1 MIAPIS
7 SADFV
12 GRSTELAEITGLLS
26 DPACR
31 LLTLVGP
38 GGIGKT
44 RLALEAAR
52 QLPLPENTHFVALQ
66 PLASAEFIVSAIAD
80 SVGFQFYSG
89 SDPKQ
94 QLLDYLREKSW
105 LLLLDNFE
113 HLLDGAT
120 LLSEILANA
129 TGIRILVTSR
139 ERLNLVEEWVLE
151 VGGLAYPIS
160 ANDSQA
166 GRYSAVE
173 LFALRAQ
180 RVNVGFVLNEAQRP
194 AVVRICR
201 LVGGMPLGIEL
212 AASWTRALSC
222 EAIADE
228 IERSLD
234 ILETP
239 ARNVEPRHRTMRA
252 AFAPTWNRL
261 SDEERAVF
269 MKLSVFR
276 GGCTREAAEQV
287 AGASLRILSTLVDQ
301 SLLRVDANGRYDIH
315 ELLRQYAQEKLLDS
329 GELETTMQA
338 HLDYFL
344 KFAEQV
350 EAHNFGRE
358 QIFWY
363 DRVEVE
369 LDNLRMAL
377 SWSLET
383 ETSLQ
388 LAAALGWFFS
398 ERCHWNE
405 GLAWLERLLTANLD
419 APLSLRSKALHTMGA
434 LVSHLMDPQRARALC
449 EEALALARAAND
461 PLNIA
466 WALSQLA
473 THGAMNAQQAMPL
486 LQESLALFREQQDA
500 MGLCHT
506 LIRAALRANAQQTYA
521 YRRSLIDEAL
531 VIATEAD
538 DKIMLGWTT
547 YLLGEDACFQTH
559 DLKRAKTYFEF
570 SLSPFREAQFRWATA
585 NVLSAQAHVELM
597 MQDDVHA
604 ELHYREALLLLQKW
618 QLYYDSIEDCL
629 LGLADIAILRGQF
642 LRAVQLLGASEA
654 VISIWNFKKST
665 GWPLVD
671 NFPFTVAEL
680 RAQLGETAFAEP
692 WTIGKAMTRR
702 QAIVFALEGSAP
714 LDTLT
719 ATAPADS
726 EKSQSAP
733 LSQRE
738 LEVLRL
744 IADGLSNGEIA
755 DQLVLAKSTIKWYVN
770 EIFSKLDATS
780 RTQAV
785 ARAKTLGLLS

>member
-1 MIAPIS
+1 
-7 SADFV
+7 
-12 GRSTELAEITGLLS
+12 LLS

-94 QLLDYLREKSW
+94 QLLDYLREKSR

-120 LLSEILANA
+120 LLSEILTNA
-129 TGIRILVTSR
+129 PGIRILVTSR

-301 SLLRVDANGRYDIH
+301 SLLRVDANGRYDLH
-315 ELLRQYAQEKLLDS
+315 ELLRQYAAEKLLDS

-369 LDNLRMAL
+369 LDNLRVAL

-383 ETSLQ
+383 ETGLR
-388 LAAALGWFFS
+388 LATALGWFWN
-398 ERCHWNE
+398 RRDHWTEGREWLEKFLAEGADVSLPMRAKAVHHILELNFELSDYPSVAAWYDE
-405 GLAWLERLLTANLD
+405 GLRLAHEVDDPRLAAWLLTTLGFVTSSPGEQHQAYLEE
-419 APLSLRSKALHTMGA
+419 AATQFRQLRDRWG
-434 LVSHLMDPQRARALC
+434 LC
-449 EEALALARAAND
+449 ETLVRLRRLYTMLRDYRRAEALEEEVTSLVRESGDKLVLSWCLFGSASNRFLQGQIDARTES
-461 PLNIA
+461 LY
-466 WALSQLA
+466 
-473 THGAMNAQQAMPL
+473 
-486 LQESLALFREQQDA
+486 QESLALFEELGVKNGSA
-500 MGLCHT
+500 
-506 LIRAALRANAQQTYA
+506 AALYNIGVFAHLRGEDEQARTLF
-521 YRRSLIDEAL
+521 RRSLKLSQPVGRKEYVLGCLIQLAEIICVQGEAERG
-531 VIATEAD
+531 A
-538 DKIMLGWTT
+538 KI
-547 YLLGEDACFQTH
+547 
-559 DLKRAKTYFEF
+559 
-570 SLSPFREAQFRWATA
+570 
-585 NVLSAQAHVELM
+585 
-597 MQDDVHA
+597 
-604 ELHYREALLLLQKW
+604 
-618 QLYYDSIEDCL
+618 
-629 LGLADIAILRGQF
+629 
-642 LRAVQLLGASEA
+642 LGASSDLILAFYTDSNSSDEYYRMQYGRA
-654 VISIWNFKKST
+654 LAT
-665 GWPLVD
+665 
-671 NFPFTVAEL
+671 L
-680 RAQLGETAFAEP
+680 RASLDERALTQAWGD
-692 WTIGKAMTRR
+692 GRAMT
-702 QAIVFALEGSAP
+702 
-714 LDTLT
+714 
-719 ATAPADS
+719 
-726 EKSQSAP
+726 
-733 LSQRE
+733 
-738 LEVLRL
+738 
-744 IADGLSNGEIA
+744 
-755 DQLVLAKSTIKWYVN
+755 
-770 EIFSKLDATS
+770 
-780 RTQAV
+780 
-785 ARAKTLGLLS
+785 